1 MPDLAALR
9 QQANLPGSLL
19 DILIEFD
26 TRITALEQR
35 PAGGNTTIIIRRKKK
50 KKRAALPPAA

>member
-1 MPDLAALR
+1 MDLSSLR
-9 QQANLPGSLL
+9 QQANLSGSLL

-50 KKRAALPPAA
+50 KKRALPPAA